1 MYFIKDY
8 INKIIFEWSAKSGC
22 SHVKKIYY
30 YLSTNS
36 IYGEIH
42 TMRDCNNIGFI
53 DKNYKIFIFI
63 RNPYER
69 IISGFL
75 DEYKKNSIFY
85 DKWNKQIPLT
95 FNNFVDELFKNN
107 YKIIDKHHFTP
118 QLSESWD
125 DKLIN
130 NKNLKVYDIN
140 NIDYTYIGKIYNKKI
155 PKILLNFRGG
165 KENIKEL
172 FDYGKN
178 IKIYDLLQEEYDDK
192 KPITENFY
200 NEDIK
205 NKIYTFYK
213 KDFEYFNTIGFSY
226 DIVIS

>member
-1 MYFIKDY
+1 MFFLKDPL
-8 INKIIFEWSAKSGC
+8 NKIIFGWSAKSGC

-30 YLSTNS
+30 YLATNS

-42 TMRDCNNIGFI
+42 TMRDCNNIGSI

-75 DEYKKNSIFY
+75 DKYKKNGIFY
-85 DKWNKQIPLT
+85 NRWNKKIPLT
-95 FNNFVDELFKNN
+95 FNNFVDELFTNN
-107 YKIIDKHHFTP
+107 YKMIDKHHFTP
-118 QLSESWD
+118 QLSESWND
-125 DKLIN
+125 NLIN
-130 NKNLKVYDIN
+130 NNNLKVYDIN
-140 NIDYTYIGKIYNKKI
+140 NIDYEYIGNLYNKKI
-155 PKILLNFRGG
+155 PEILLNFRGG
-165 KENIKEL
+165 HENIKEL
-172 FDYGKN
+172 FDYGQN

-192 KPITENFY
+192 KPITKNFY

-213 KDFEYFNTIGFSY
+213 KDFEYFNSIGFCY
-226 DIVIS
+226 DIVK